1 MVVGLVP
8 LKRTL
13 FFGSRERNK
22 QLMTEPNLS
31 DLKTVVLG
39 KTQSAVIQFIR
50 YAFVGGTAAVLDTA
64 CLYLLYRYLGVNHF
78 LAAALGFLLGLAT
91 NYLLSI
97 LWVFQSS
104 GNIRQELVL
113 FSLIGIGGLGWTELI
128 LWFVVNLLHGPV
140 LIGKMISLFLVLIWN
155 FWMRKKFVF
164 SESANR
170 NHGQPI

>member
-97 LWVFQSS
+97 LWVLKQWKYSS
-104 GNIRQELVL
+104 RISPLLLNRNRRTGLDGADPLVCCESIARASSHREND
-113 FSLIGIGGLGWTELI
+113 FA
-128 LWFVVNLLHGPV
+128 
-140 LIGKMISLFLVLIWN
+140 
-155 FWMRKKFVF
+155 VF
-164 SESANR
+164 SIDLEFLDAEKIR
-170 NHGQPI
+170 F